1 MKSRVRVVIEEFR
14 QLGDGVASHER
25 GVDAIPLPLLF
36 SFPAGDKKSVSI
48 LLLNG
53 TNNQF

>member
-36 SFPAGDKKSVSI
+36 SFPSGDKKSVSI
-48 LLLNG
+48 VLLNG